1 MQCNERKQI
10 SKLKMRGITQ
20 DTQKFLS
27 FIVVPQEGLGGRN
40 VKQRFFGF
48 FTVGQFHE
56 NVTPVTKFKSL

>member
-1 MQCNERKQI
+1 
-10 SKLKMRGITQ
+10 MRGITQ

-56 NVTPVTKFKSL
+56 NVTPVMKFKSL